1 MNKMTRSAT
10 IIRRI
15 LTVLLWA
22 AAILVGIAI
31 VATLLILF
39 FAPDHM
45 MQDMQV
51 SLTLGNYELLLTDK
65 YVPQQL
71 QSLMGITLANLVL
84 FGTGG
89 CWILQILRKMF
100 VPISQGCP
108 FQSTVSK
115 SLHKLAYVTLLFGFL
130 NLILQGITNT
140 IWYHTFDIPSLFSSQ
155 RVASCSLS
163 IVGDF
168 GFVAVFFLLLLVSSI
183 FKYGESLQQLS
194 DETL

>member
-51 SLTLGNYELLLTDK
+51 SLTLGNM
-65 YVPQQL
+65 
-71 QSLMGITLANLVL
+71 S
-84 FGTGG
+84 F
-89 CWILQILRKMF
+89 C
-100 VPISQGCP
+100 
-108 FQSTVSK
+108 
-115 SLHKLAYVTLLFGFL
+115 
-130 NLILQGITNT
+130 
-140 IWYHTFDIPSLFSSQ
+140 
-155 RVASCSLS
+155 
-163 IVGDF
+163 
-168 GFVAVFFLLLLVSSI
+168 
-183 FKYGESLQQLS
+183 
-194 DETL
+194 